1 MKLLEFDN
9 AVNENDSENE
19 DGPEP
24 PKVLYVDHEGGS
36 LAIRLEDKSVAEMS
50 KEEREK
56 LRRSPAPGPED
67 SEDSEEEEDADDG
80 PGRTALDVAM
90 LIGSSSKVNEEL
102 SATTKALLGHI
113 AEESLRS
120 NSSEDATHALLGAA
134 WFGHADVVSTLLRA
148 GADWKLP
155 TSRDRCYHVV
165 EACGGGQ
172 TAYDLAARMKM
183 QREQALAEF
192 ERQATPQQRRRLSS
206 ERKALK
212 DECQRYSA
220 VIAVLGAWAE

>member
-9 AVNENDSENE
+9 AENENDSEGEEGNE
-19 DGPEP
+19 PEP

-36 LAIRLEDKSVAEMS
+36 LAIRLEDRSVAEMS

-56 LRRSPAPGPED
+56 LRRSPAPRP
-67 SEDSEEEEDADDG
+67 EDSEEEEDADDG

-120 NSSEDATHALLGAA
+120 NSSEDATFALLGAA
-134 WFGHADVVSTLLRA
+134 WFGHADVVSSLLRA

-155 TSRDRCYHVV
+155 TSRERCYHVV
-165 EACGGGQ
+165 EACGDGQ
-172 TAYDLAARMKM
+172 TAYDLAAQMKM

-192 ERQATPQQRRRLSS
+192 ERQTTPQQRRRLSS

-220 VIAVLGAWAE
+220 VIAVLKTWAE

>member
-9 AVNENDSENE
+9 AENENDSEGEEWNE
-19 DGPEP
+19 PEP

-36 LAIRLEDKSVAEMS
+36 LAIRLEDRSVAEMS

-56 LRRSPAPGPED
+56 LRRSPAPRP
-67 SEDSEEEEDADDG
+67 EDSEEEEDADDG

-120 NSSEDATHALLGAA
+120 NSSEDATFALLGAA
-134 WFGHADVVSTLLRA
+134 WFGHADVVSSLLRA

-155 TSRDRCYHVV
+155 TSRERCYHVV
-165 EACGGGQ
+165 EACGDGQ
-172 TAYDLAARMKM
+172 TAYDLAAQMKM

-192 ERQATPQQRRRLSS
+192 ERQTTPQQRRRLSS

>member
-1 MKLLEFDN
+1 MRLLEFDN
-9 AVNENDSENE
+9 AENENDSEGEEWNE
-19 DGPEP
+19 PEP

-36 LAIRLEDKSVAEMS
+36 LAIRLEDRSVAEMS

-56 LRRSPAPGPED
+56 LRRSPAPRP
-67 SEDSEEEEDADDG
+67 EDSEEEEDADDG

-120 NSSEDATHALLGAA
+120 NSSEDATSALFGAA
-134 WFGHADVVSTLLRA
+134 WFGHADVVSSLLRA

-155 TSRDRCYHVV
+155 TSRERCYHVV
-165 EACGGGQ
+165 EACGDGQ
-172 TAYDLAARMKM
+172 TAYDLAAQMKM

-192 ERQATPQQRRRLSS
+192 ERQTTPQQRRRLSS

-220 VIAVLGAWAE
+220 VIAVLKTWAE

>member
-1 MKLLEFDN
+1 MLEFDN
-9 AVNENDSENE
+9 AENENDSEGEEWNE
-19 DGPEP
+19 PEP

-36 LAIRLEDKSVAEMS
+36 LAIRLEDRSVAEMS

-56 LRRSPAPGPED
+56 LRRSPAPRP
-67 SEDSEEEEDADDG
+67 EDSEEEEDADDG

-120 NSSEDATHALLGAA
+120 NSSEDATFALLGAA
-134 WFGHADVVSTLLRA
+134 WFGHADVVSSLLRA

-155 TSRDRCYHVV
+155 TSRERCYHVV
-165 EACGGGQ
+165 EACGDGQ
-172 TAYDLAARMKM
+172 TAYDLAAQMKM

-192 ERQATPQQRRRLSS
+192 ERQTTPQQRRRLSS

-220 VIAVLGAWAE
+220 VIAVLKTWAE

>member
-1 MKLLEFDN
+1 MLEFDN
-9 AVNENDSENE
+9 AENENGSEDEEWNE
-19 DGPEP
+19 PEP

-36 LAIRLEDKSVAEMS
+36 LAIRLEDRSVAEMS

-56 LRRSPAPGPED
+56 LRRSPAPGP
-67 SEDSEEEEDADDG
+67 EDSEEEEDADDG

-120 NSSEDATHALLGAA
+120 NSSEDATFALLGAA
-134 WFGHADVVSTLLRA
+134 WFGHADVVSSLLRA

-155 TSRDRCYHVV
+155 TSRERCYHVV
-165 EACGGGQ
+165 EACGDGQ
-172 TAYDLAARMKM
+172 TAYDLAVQMKM
-183 QREQALAEF
+183 KREQALVAF
-192 ERQATPQQRRRLSS
+192 ERQTTPQQRRRLSS

-220 VIAVLGAWAE
+220 VIAVLEAWAE

>member
-9 AVNENDSENE
+9 AENENDSEDEEWNE
-19 DGPEP
+19 PEP

-36 LAIRLEDKSVAEMS
+36 LAIRLEDRSVAEMS

-56 LRRSPAPGPED
+56 LRRSPAPRP
-67 SEDSEEEEDADDG
+67 EDSEEEEDADDG

-120 NSSEDATHALLGAA
+120 NSSEDATFALLGAA
-134 WFGHADVVSTLLRA
+134 WFGHADVVSSLLRA

-155 TSRDRCYHVV
+155 TSRERCYHVV
-165 EACGGGQ
+165 EACGDGQ
-172 TAYDLAARMKM
+172 TAYDLAAQMKM

-192 ERQATPQQRRRLSS
+192 ERQTTPQQRRRLSS

-220 VIAVLGAWAE
+220 VIAVLKTWAE

>member
-1 MKLLEFDN
+1 MLEFDN
-9 AVNENDSENE
+9 AENENDSEDEEWNE
-19 DGPEP
+19 PEP

-36 LAIRLEDKSVAEMS
+36 LAIRLEDRSVAEMS

-56 LRRSPAPGPED
+56 LRRSPAPRP
-67 SEDSEEEEDADDG
+67 EDSEEEEDADDG

-120 NSSEDATHALLGAA
+120 NSSEDATFALLGAA
-134 WFGHADVVSTLLRA
+134 WFGHADVVSSLLRA

-155 TSRDRCYHVV
+155 TSRERCYHVV
-165 EACGGGQ
+165 EACGDGQ
-172 TAYDLAARMKM
+172 TAYDLAAQMKM

-192 ERQATPQQRRRLSS
+192 ERQTTPQQRRRLSS

-220 VIAVLGAWAE
+220 VIAVLKTWAE

>member
-9 AVNENDSENE
+9 AENENGSEDEEWNE
-19 DGPEP
+19 PEP

-36 LAIRLEDKSVAEMS
+36 LAIRLEDRSVAEMS

-56 LRRSPAPGPED
+56 LRRSPAPRP
-67 SEDSEEEEDADDG
+67 EDSEEEEDADDG

-120 NSSEDATHALLGAA
+120 NSSEDATFALLGAA
-134 WFGHADVVSTLLRA
+134 WFGHADVVSSLLRA

-155 TSRDRCYHVV
+155 TSRERCYHVV
-165 EACGGGQ
+165 EACGDGQ
-172 TAYDLAARMKM
+172 TAYDLAAQMKM

-192 ERQATPQQRRRLSS
+192 ERQTTPQQRRRLSN

-220 VIAVLGAWAE
+220 VIAVLKTWAE

>member
-9 AVNENDSENE
+9 AENENGSEGEEWNE
-19 DGPEP
+19 PEP

-36 LAIRLEDKSVAEMS
+36 LAIRLEDRSVAEMS

-56 LRRSPAPGPED
+56 LRRSPAPRP
-67 SEDSEEEEDADDG
+67 EDSEEEEDADDG

-120 NSSEDATHALLGAA
+120 NSSEDATFALLGAA
-134 WFGHADVVSTLLRA
+134 WFGHADVVSSLLRA

-155 TSRDRCYHVV
+155 TSRERCYHVV
-165 EACGGGQ
+165 EACGDGQ
-172 TAYDLAARMKM
+172 TAYDLAAQMKM

-192 ERQATPQQRRRLSS
+192 ERQTTPQQRRRLSS

-220 VIAVLGAWAE
+220 VIAVLKTWAE

>member
-1 MKLLEFDN
+1 MLEFDN
-9 AVNENDSENE
+9 AENENHSVGEEWNE
-19 DGPEP
+19 PEP

-36 LAIRLEDKSVAEMS
+36 LAIRLEDRSVAEMS

-56 LRRSPAPGPED
+56 LRRSPAPRP
-67 SEDSEEEEDADDG
+67 EDSEEEEDADDG

-120 NSSEDATHALLGAA
+120 NSSEDATFALLGAA
-134 WFGHADVVSTLLRA
+134 WFGHADVVSSLLRA

-155 TSRDRCYHVV
+155 TSRERCYHVV
-165 EACGGGQ
+165 EACGDGQ
-172 TAYDLAARMKM
+172 TAYDLAAQMKM

-192 ERQATPQQRRRLSS
+192 ERQTTPQQRRRLSS

-220 VIAVLGAWAE
+220 VVAVLKTWAE

>member
-1 MKLLEFDN
+1 MLEFDN
-9 AVNENDSENE
+9 AENENDSEDEEWNE
-19 DGPEP
+19 PEP

-56 LRRSPAPGPED
+56 LRRSPAPRP
-67 SEDSEEEEDADDG
+67 EDSEEEEDADDG

-120 NSSEDATHALLGAA
+120 NSSEDATFALLGAA
-134 WFGHADVVSTLLRA
+134 WFGHADVVSSLLRA

-155 TSRDRCYHVV
+155 TSRERCYHVV
-165 EACGGGQ
+165 EACGDGQ
-172 TAYDLAARMKM
+172 TAYDLAAQMKM

-192 ERQATPQQRRRLSS
+192 ERQTTPQQRRRRSS

-220 VIAVLGAWAE
+220 VIAVLKTWAE

>member
-9 AVNENDSENE
+9 AENENDSEGEEWNE
-19 DGPEP
+19 PEP

-36 LAIRLEDKSVAEMS
+36 LAIRLEDRSVAEMS

-56 LRRSPAPGPED
+56 LRRSPAPRP
-67 SEDSEEEEDADDG
+67 EDSEEEEDADDG

-120 NSSEDATHALLGAA
+120 NSSEDATFALLGAA
-134 WFGHADVVSTLLRA
+134 WFGHADVVSSLLRA

-155 TSRDRCYHVV
+155 TSRERCYHVV
-165 EACGGGQ
+165 EACGDGQ
-172 TAYDLAARMKM
+172 TAYDLAAQMKM

-192 ERQATPQQRRRLSS
+192 ERQTTPQQRRRLSS

-220 VIAVLGAWAE
+220 VIAVLKTWAE

>member
-9 AVNENDSENE
+9 AENENGSEDEEWNE
-19 DGPEP
+19 PEP

-36 LAIRLEDKSVAEMS
+36 LAIRLEDRSVAEMS

-56 LRRSPAPGPED
+56 LRRSPAPRP
-67 SEDSEEEEDADDG
+67 EDSEEEEDADDG

-120 NSSEDATHALLGAA
+120 NSSEDATFALLGAA
-134 WFGHADVVSTLLRA
+134 WFGHADVVSSLLRA

-155 TSRDRCYHVV
+155 TSRERCYHVV
-165 EACGGGQ
+165 EACGDGQ
-172 TAYDLAARMKM
+172 TAYDLAAQMKM

-192 ERQATPQQRRRLSS
+192 ERQTTPQQRRRLSS

-220 VIAVLGAWAE
+220 VIAVLKTWAE

>member
-9 AVNENDSENE
+9 AENENGSEDEEWNE
-19 DGPEP
+19 PEP

-36 LAIRLEDKSVAEMS
+36 LAIRLEDRSVAEMS

-56 LRRSPAPGPED
+56 LRRSPAPRP
-67 SEDSEEEEDADDG
+67 EDSEEEEDADDG

-120 NSSEDATHALLGAA
+120 NSSEDATFALLGAA
-134 WFGHADVVSTLLRA
+134 WFGHADVVSSLLRA

-155 TSRDRCYHVV
+155 TSRERCYHVV
-165 EACGGGQ
+165 EACGDGQ
-172 TAYDLAARMKM
+172 TAYDLAAQMKM

-192 ERQATPQQRRRLSS
+192 ERQTTPQQRRRLSS

>member
-1 MKLLEFDN
+1 MLEFDN
-9 AVNENDSENE
+9 AENENDSEGEEWNE
-19 DGPEP
+19 PEP

-36 LAIRLEDKSVAEMS
+36 LAIRLEDRSVAEMS

-56 LRRSPAPGPED
+56 LRRSPAPRP
-67 SEDSEEEEDADDG
+67 EDSEEEEDADDG

-120 NSSEDATHALLGAA
+120 NSSEDATFALLGAA
-134 WFGHADVVSTLLRA
+134 WFGHADVVSSLLRA

-155 TSRDRCYHVV
+155 TSRERCYHVV
-165 EACGGGQ
+165 EACGDGQ
-172 TAYDLAARMKM
+172 TAYDLAAQMKM

-192 ERQATPQQRRRLSS
+192 ERQTTPQQRRRLSS

>member
-9 AVNENDSENE
+9 AENENDSEGEEWNE
-19 DGPEP
+19 PEP

-36 LAIRLEDKSVAEMS
+36 LAIRLEDRSVAEMS

-56 LRRSPAPGPED
+56 LRRSPAPRP
-67 SEDSEEEEDADDG
+67 EDSEEEEDADDG

-120 NSSEDATHALLGAA
+120 NSSEDATFALLGAA
-134 WFGHADVVSTLLRA
+134 WFGHADVVSSLLRA

-155 TSRDRCYHVV
+155 TSREQCYHVV
-165 EACGGGQ
+165 EACGDGQ
-172 TAYDLAARMKM
+172 TAYDLAAQMKM

-192 ERQATPQQRRRLSS
+192 ERQTTPQQRRRLSS

-220 VIAVLGAWAE
+220 VIAVLKTWAE

>member
-9 AVNENDSENE
+9 AENENGSEGEEWNE
-19 DGPEP
+19 PEP

-36 LAIRLEDKSVAEMS
+36 LAIRLEDRSVAEMS

-56 LRRSPAPGPED
+56 LRRSPAPRP
-67 SEDSEEEEDADDG
+67 EDSEEEEDADDG

-134 WFGHADVVSTLLRA
+134 WFGHADVVSSLLRA

-155 TSRDRCYHVV
+155 TSRERCYHVV
-165 EACGGGQ
+165 EACGDGQ
-172 TAYDLAARMKM
+172 TAYDLAAQMKM

-192 ERQATPQQRRRLSS
+192 ERQTTPQQRRRLSS

-220 VIAVLGAWAE
+220 VIAVLKTWAE

>member
-9 AVNENDSENE
+9 AENENDSEGEEWNE
-19 DGPEP
+19 PEP

-36 LAIRLEDKSVAEMS
+36 LAIRLEDRSVAEMS

-56 LRRSPAPGPED
+56 LRRSPAPRP
-67 SEDSEEEEDADDG
+67 EDSEEEEDADDG

-120 NSSEDATHALLGAA
+120 NSSEDATFALLGAA
-134 WFGHADVVSTLLRA
+134 WFCHADVVSSLLRA
-148 GADWKLP
+148 GADWKLA
-155 TSRDRCYHVV
+155 TSRERCYHVV
-165 EACGGGQ
+165 EACGDGQ
-172 TAYDLAARMKM
+172 TAYDLAAQMKM

-192 ERQATPQQRRRLSS
+192 ERQTTPQQRRRLSS

-220 VIAVLGAWAE
+220 VIAVLKTWAE

>member
-1 MKLLEFDN
+1 MLEFDN

-36 LAIRLEDKSVAEMS
+36 LAIRLEDRSVAEMS

-56 LRRSPAPGPED
+56 LRRSPAPRP
-67 SEDSEEEEDADDG
+67 EDSEEEEDADDG

-120 NSSEDATHALLGAA
+120 NSSEDATFALLGAA
-134 WFGHADVVSTLLRA
+134 WFGHADVVSSLLRA

-155 TSRDRCYHVV
+155 TSRERCYHVV
-165 EACGGGQ
+165 EACGDGQ
-172 TAYDLAARMKM
+172 TAYDLAAQMKM

-192 ERQATPQQRRRLSS
+192 ERQTTPQQRRRLSS

-220 VIAVLGAWAE
+220 VIAVLKTWAE

>member
-1 MKLLEFDN
+1 MLEFDN
-9 AVNENDSENE
+9 AENENGSEDEEWNE
-19 DGPEP
+19 PEP

-36 LAIRLEDKSVAEMS
+36 LAIRLEDRSVAEMS

-56 LRRSPAPGPED
+56 LRRSPAPRP
-67 SEDSEEEEDADDG
+67 EDSEEEEDADDG

-120 NSSEDATHALLGAA
+120 NSSEDATFALLGAA
-134 WFGHADVVSTLLRA
+134 WFGHADVVSSLLRA

-155 TSRDRCYHVV
+155 TSRERCYHVV
-165 EACGGGQ
+165 EACGDGQ
-172 TAYDLAARMKM
+172 TAYDLAAQMKM

-192 ERQATPQQRRRLSS
+192 ERQTTPQQRRRLSS

-220 VIAVLGAWAE
+220 VIAVLKTWAE

>member
-1 MKLLEFDN
+1 MLEFDN
-9 AVNENDSENE
+9 AENENDSEGEEWNE
-19 DGPEP
+19 PEP

-36 LAIRLEDKSVAEMS
+36 LAIRLEDRSVAEMS

-56 LRRSPAPGPED
+56 LRRSPAPRP
-67 SEDSEEEEDADDG
+67 EDSEEEEDADDG

-120 NSSEDATHALLGAA
+120 NSSEDATFALLGAA
-134 WFGHADVVSTLLRA
+134 WFGHADVVSSLLRA

-155 TSRDRCYHVV
+155 TSRERCYHVV
-165 EACGGGQ
+165 EACGDGQ
-172 TAYDLAARMKM
+172 TAYDLAAQMKM

-192 ERQATPQQRRRLSS
+192 ERQTTPQQRRRLSS

-220 VIAVLGAWAE
+220 VIAVLKGWAE

>member
-1 MKLLEFDN
+1 VKLLEFDN
-9 AVNENDSENE
+9 AENENDSEGEEWNE
-19 DGPEP
+19 PEP

-36 LAIRLEDKSVAEMS
+36 LAIRLEDRSVAEMS

-56 LRRSPAPGPED
+56 LRRSPAPRP
-67 SEDSEEEEDADDG
+67 EDSEEEEDADDG

-120 NSSEDATHALLGAA
+120 NSSEDATFALLGAA
-134 WFGHADVVSTLLRA
+134 WFGHADVVSSLLRA

-155 TSRDRCYHVV
+155 TSRERCYHVV
-165 EACGGGQ
+165 EACGDGQ
-172 TAYDLAARMKM
+172 TAYDLAAQMKM

-192 ERQATPQQRRRLSS
+192 ERQTTPQQRRRLSS

-220 VIAVLGAWAE
+220 VIAVLKTWAE